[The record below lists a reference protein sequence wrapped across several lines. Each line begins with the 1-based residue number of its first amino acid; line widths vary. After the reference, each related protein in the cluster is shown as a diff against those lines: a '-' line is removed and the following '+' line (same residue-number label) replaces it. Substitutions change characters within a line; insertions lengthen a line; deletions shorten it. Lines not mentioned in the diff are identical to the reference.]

1 MVSHNL
7 GERKIRERKEK
18 KEEEEEEEEEGNL
31 RNLDFNIVGYRN
43 LKW

>member
-18 KEEEEEEEEEGNL
+18 KEEEEEEEGNL

>member
-18 KEEEEEEEEEGNL
+18 KEEEEEEEEGNL
-31 RNLDFNIVGYRN
+31 RNSDFNIVGYRN

>member
-18 KEEEEEEEEEGNL
+18 KEEEGGNL

>member
-18 KEEEEEEEEEGNL
+18 KEEEEEEEEGNL

>member
-18 KEEEEEEEEEGNL
+18 KEEEEGNL

>member
-18 KEEEEEEEEEGNL
+18 EEEEEEGNL

>member
-18 KEEEEEEEEEGNL
+18 EEEEEEGNL
-31 RNLDFNIVGYRN
+31 RNSDFNIVGYRN